1 MPEVAQPHFFIS
13 YTGADRVWAEW
24 IAWQLEEARYK
35 VKIQAWD
42 FSPGGNFVV
51 EMQKATVE
59 CERTIAVFSRNYFL
73 SEFAEAEWT
82 AAFRLDPTGKNEKL
96 IPVRI
101 EDCQP
106 PGLLGSII
114 YVDLVKLDEATARER
129 LLAGLPKGRRKPST
143 GPQFPGAVDARLTAS
158 AAKPEFP
165 GALPRYWN
173 VPMRNRLFTGR
184 EDVLEKLHGELER
197 DRRAAL
203 SGLGGIGKTQT
214 AIEYAHRYRNDYN
227 AVFFIR
233 TDTETALRFAPR
245 VRPEQSGPSQQEA
258 SALFGLHLF

>member
-1 MPEVAQPHFFIS
+1 MPEAAQPHFFIS
-13 YTGADRVWAEW
+13 YTSADRVWAEW
-24 IAWQLEEARYK
+24 IAWQLEEDGYQ

-59 CERTIAVFSRNYFL
+59 CERTIAVFSPNYFL
-73 SEFAEAEWT
+73 SEFAEAEWA

-143 GPQFPGAVDARLTAS
+143 GPQFPGIDARLATS

-214 AIEYAHRYRNDYN
+214 AIE
-227 AVFFIR
+227 
-233 TDTETALRFAPR
+233 
-245 VRPEQSGPSQQEA
+245 
-258 SALFGLHLF
+258 

>member
-1 MPEVAQPHFFIS
+1 MPEAAQPHFFIS

-24 IAWQLEEARYK
+24 IAWQLEEAGYK

-59 CERTIAVFSRNYFL
+59 CERTIAVFSPNYFS
-73 SEFAEAEWT
+73 SEFAAAEWT

-114 YVDLVKLDEATARER
+114 YLDLVGLPENDARSALLGAFRIRNKPATAP
-129 LLAGLPKGRRKPST
+129 A
-143 GPQFPGAVDARLTAS
+143 FPGTRTPQAPGVSPTQPRF
-158 AAKPEFP
+158 PESP
-165 GALPRYWN
+165 KRCPHLSQRSC
-173 VPMRNRLFTGR
+173 
-184 EDVLEKLHGELER
+184 
-197 DRRAAL
+197 RA
-203 SGLGGIGKTQT
+203 
-214 AIEYAHRYRNDYN
+214 
-227 AVFFIR
+227 
-233 TDTETALRFAPR
+233 
-245 VRPEQSGPSQQEA
+245 
-258 SALFGLHLF
+258 